1 MLICEVAISA
11 WFSFKMLFI
20 WFVLWIGCGGNHNWE
35 TNDLA
40 RSVSTHERHERHGGR
55 HGIDDLHV
63 GRHGI
68 DDLHD
73 IDNEDLHGIDNED
86 LHGGRHDIDNED
98 LHGIDNEDLH
108 SGRQAR
114 HSAIL
119 VSKGYSKKKLA
130 IRF

>member
-1 MLICEVAISA
+1 MVQNILSNLVLICEVAISA

-20 WFVLWIGCGGNHNWE
+20 WFVLWIVCGGNHNWE

-40 RSVSTHERHERHGGR
+40 RSVSTHERHGERHGERHERHGGR
-55 HGIDDLHV
+55 HGID
-63 GRHGI
+63 
-68 DDLHD
+68 
-73 IDNEDLHGIDNED
+73 
-86 LHGGRHDIDNED
+86 
-98 LHGIDNEDLH
+98 DLH